1 MRVQAGVR
9 KSERERE
16 SERERDRERERKS
29 ESLGVCQGVHG
40 VYRGPGS
47 KH

>member
-1 MRVQAGVR
+1 MVLEGSGRGE
-9 KSERERE
+9 KERERE
-16 SERERDRERERKS
+16 RERERKS